1 MVPTEVLAK
10 QHLLAFEKL
19 FSHIDGNY
27 RVALLTGSMTKK
39 QHEEAYK
46 KIKSHEIDVVIGTHA
61 LLQDGVEFDKLA
73 LVIADEQHR
82 FGVMQRQNLAQK
94 GAQPHI
100 LVMSA
105 TPIPRTLAVILY
117 GDLDVTQIFVKP
129 QGRLPIKNVVIEPKD
144 RKKAYAH
151 IAKEVQKG
159 HQAYVICPMVE
170 EGEESSLENVMNYGA
185 KLKTYF
191 NNRYFIEIL
200 HGKMQQKEKDDIM
213 ERFTH
218 GKIDILVST
227 TVIEVGV
234 DVPKATVMMIEN
246 AERFGLASLHQLR
259 GRVGRSDL
267 QSYCI
272 FVRTSEKENA
282 KKRLDV
288 VGNSN
293 DGFFIASEDLRLRGP
308 GELFGIAQSGEFVF
322 GIADIYS
329 DAAELAMAQQA
340 CAMIFE
346 GCVDCTQKEL
356 YSLKEQMEK
365 YKKNYYNRLSL

>member
-1 MVPTEVLAK
+1 MNLKSV
-10 QHLLAFEKL
+10 EKL
-19 FSHIDGNY
+19 TEDY
-27 RVALLTGSMTKK
+27 
-39 QHEEAYK
+39 E
-46 KIKSHEIDVVIGTHA
+46 KILNG
-61 LLQDGVEFDKLA
+61 
-73 LVIADEQHR
+73 
-82 FGVMQRQNLAQK
+82 
-94 GAQPHI
+94 
-100 LVMSA
+100 
-105 TPIPRTLAVILY
+105 Y
-117 GDLDVTQIFVKP
+117 
-129 QGRLPIKNVVIEPKD
+129 NVV
-144 RKKAYAH
+144 
-151 IAKEVQKG
+151 
-159 HQAYVICPMVE
+159 C
-170 EGEESSLENVMNYGA
+170 
-185 KLKTYF
+185 
-191 NNRYFIEIL
+191 L
-200 HGKMQQKEKDDIM
+200 HGKMKSKEKDDIM